1 MIDTLE
7 RDTVIELARHT
18 GWPAVSIHLPT
29 HRSGPGIQQ
38 DPIRLRNL
46 LKTAEESLRDGGMRQ
61 PDVDSLLRPAREIAS
76 DAGFWRESDDGLAI
90 FLAEDSV
97 RVVRVSVPL
106 AELVSVGDRYTVL
119 PVMPAVNSGERFF
132 VLALSKKRVRLMEG
146 SRTEIHELDLSG
158 APTSLADALKYDDF
172 EHAVQFHSRTPA
184 GAAGRG
190 RRAAVFHGH
199 GGIPEVEKANIE
211 RYFRMIDQGIHELLR
226 DDDAPLLLAGVD
238 YLLPIYRAVN
248 SYPHL
253 VAASMTG
260 NPDELA
266 PSSIHTQALVLLE
279 PHFRS
284 EFERD
289 IALLKEMTGTR
300 NTSSDLAEIIH
311 AAHEGRVR
319 VLFVAPG
326 ANAWGAYD
334 PSSARV
340 DVHDSPQPGDWDL
353 TDLAA
358 SETLLHGG
366 TIHAAL
372 PYPTPEVGTAAAI
385 FRY

>member
-7 RDTVIELARHT
+7 RETVIELARHT

-29 HRSGPGIQQ
+29 HRTGPETQQ

-61 PDVDSLLRPAREIAS
+61 PDVDSLLAPAREIAS
-76 DAGFWRESDDGLAI
+76 DAGFWRDSDAGLAI

-97 RVVRVSVPL
+97 RVMRVNVVL
-106 AELVSVGDRYTVL
+106 AELVSVADRYTVL
-119 PVMPAVNSGERFF
+119 PMIPAVNSGERFF
-132 VLALSKKRVRLMEG
+132 VLALSKKRVRLLEG
-146 SRTEIHELDLSG
+146 SRTDIHELDLSG

-172 EHAVQFHSRTPA
+172 DHAVQFHSRTPA

-199 GGIPEVEKANIE
+199 GGMPDVEKTNVE

-238 YLLPIYRAVN
+238 YLLHIYRAVN

-253 VAASMTG
+253 VAASMAG
-260 NPDELA
+260 SPDELA
-266 PSSIHTQALVLLE
+266 ASVIHSQALVLLE

-289 IALLKEMTGTR
+289 VALLREMHGTR
-300 NTSSDLAEIIH
+300 NASFDLAEIIH

-319 VLFVAPG
+319 ILFVAAG
-326 ANAWGAYD
+326 TNAWGAYD
-334 PSSARV
+334 PSNARV
-340 DVHDSPQPGDWDL
+340 DVHDPPRPGDFDL